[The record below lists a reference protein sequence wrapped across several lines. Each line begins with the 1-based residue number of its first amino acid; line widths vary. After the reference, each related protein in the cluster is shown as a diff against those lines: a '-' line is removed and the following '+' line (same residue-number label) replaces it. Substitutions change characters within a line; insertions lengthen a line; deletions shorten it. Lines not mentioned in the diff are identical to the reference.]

1 MMQWFIQP
9 AVNIFTTVHPFLSAQ
24 DLGRHECHVRTRLCC
39 SAQPVNDIHRHVL
52 SCGLCR
58 DGALVICAQQLN
70 GRGTLFHIYQV
81 AVYCSSQHAGQLS
94 LIISWPSGCSLITS
108 LTPSLSSSRSHSCSL
123 RHFISPSLFRML
135 FFLTYSLSSLFISC
149 FFDHSLS
156 YVRAQRLLKCMI
168 RLCSLFPSFCTLVSL
183 RRHHIFH
190 FASIPQLLPSVFL
203 HFWGERLPFLS
214 PLFEALSGRES
225 QLVGPDFSRSR
236 YLSGFITPGF
246 LEKWRFGQGR
256 A

>member
-24 DLGRHECHVRTRLCC
+24 DFGRHECHVRTRLCC

-149 FFDHSLS
+149 LFDHSVICQS
-156 YVRAQRLLKCMI
+156 TEASEMYDP
-168 RLCSLFPSFCTLVSL
+168 SLFSFSLLLHSVWFRCADTTSFILHPSPSCCLLSSSIFGGSSCPFCLPCLKHFLAGSLSQWVQTSVVLVT
-183 RRHHIFH
+183 
-190 FASIPQLLPSVFL
+190 
-203 HFWGERLPFLS
+203 
-214 PLFEALSGRES
+214 S
-225 QLVGPDFSRSR
+225 QGL
-236 YLSGFITPGF
+236 
-246 LEKWRFGQGR
+246 
-256 A
+256 

>member
-24 DLGRHECHVRTRLCC
+24 DFGRHECHVRTRLCC
-39 SAQPVNDIHRHVL
+39 SAQPVNDIHRHIL

-149 FFDHSLS
+149 LFDHSLS

-168 RLCSLFPSFCTLVSL
+168 RLCSLFPSFCTLFGFAAPTPHLSYCIHPLVAAFCLPPFLGGAVALFVSL
-183 RRHHIFH
+183 
-190 FASIPQLLPSVFL
+190 V
-203 HFWGERLPFLS
+203 
-214 PLFEALSGRES
+214 
-225 QLVGPDFSRSR
+225 
-236 YLSGFITPGF
+236 
-246 LEKWRFGQGR
+246 
-256 A
+256 

>member
-123 RHFISPSLFRML
+123 RHVISPSLFRMH

-149 FFDHSLS
+149 LFDHSLS

-168 RLCSLFPSFCTLVSL
+168 HLCSLFPSFCTLFGIRCADTTSFILHPSPSCCLLSSSIFGGSGCPFCLPCLKHFLAGSL
-183 RRHHIFH
+183 
-190 FASIPQLLPSVFL
+190 SQWVQTSVVL
-203 HFWGERLPFLS
+203 VT
-214 PLFEALSGRES
+214 S
-225 QLVGPDFSRSR
+225 QGL
-236 YLSGFITPGF
+236 
-246 LEKWRFGQGR
+246 
-256 A
+256 

>member
-149 FFDHSLS
+149 LFDHSLS

-168 RLCSLFPSFCTLVSL
+168 HLCSLFPSFCTLFGI
-183 RRHHIFH
+183 RCADI
-190 FASIPQLLPSVFL
+190 ASIPQLLPSVFL
-203 HFWGERLPFLS
+203 HFWGEQLPFLS

-236 YLSGFITPGF
+236 YLSGFINPGF

>member
-24 DLGRHECHVRTRLCC
+24 DFGRHECHVRTRLCC

-123 RHFISPSLFRML
+123 RHFIFPSLFRML

-149 FFDHSLS
+149 LFDHSVICQS
-156 YVRAQRLLKCMI
+156 TEASEMYDP
-168 RLCSLFPSFCTLVSL
+168 SLFSFSLLLHCVCFAAPTPHVSYCIHPLVAAFCLPPFLGGAVALFVSL
-183 RRHHIFH
+183 
-190 FASIPQLLPSVFL
+190 V
-203 HFWGERLPFLS
+203 
-214 PLFEALSGRES
+214 
-225 QLVGPDFSRSR
+225 
-236 YLSGFITPGF
+236 
-246 LEKWRFGQGR
+246 
-256 A
+256 